1 MKTTNHKTIQ
11 STLYRRSVLA
21 VAFFL
26 ITIVSSQKLF
36 ANAAQPG
43 IWNAGGTVF
52 TMLYPEDS
60 LTFKKVQMVE
70 EKIYIQLYKGYA
82 VVKGNYLFK
91 NTTNEKLNFK
101 MGYPVN
107 GIYSGGSVDLNQV
120 QIDQLNQFKIKANEV
135 WLPLVEQQNGEY
147 GKINSFGDNWKVWQ
161 MDFLPDEKKTV
172 QVYFIVSTNN
182 GTVSKGYNR
191 ERKNA
196 FIYLLESGS
205 VWKNPIEKGSFYVQL
220 MDGLTPENINGIS
233 QGFGF
238 RYNETHKLYAGAKTN
253 FSPTPKDNL
262 VVTYYEHNEHFV
274 FDKALVQTEN
284 LFSKIDEMSQLP
296 LETIAY
302 TDTKTGDPYE
312 VESTFSGYLP
322 MLLTLF
328 VIYAPF
334 IIGFIVVVIIIWAIV
349 KWRKIKRKN
358 KRM

>member
-1 MKTTNHKTIQ
+1 MKATNHKTIQ

-82 VVKGNYLFK
+82 VVKGEYIFK
-91 NTTNEKLNFK
+91 NTTSEKLNFK

-107 GIYSGGSVDLNQV
+107 GIYSGGGVDLNQV
-120 QIDQLNQFKIKANEV
+120 QIDSVSSFKIKANEV

-147 GKINSFGDNWKVWQ
+147 GNINNFGDNWKVWQ
-161 MDFLPDEKKTV
+161 MDFLPDETKTV
-172 QVYFIVSTNN
+172 QVYFIVNTNN
-182 GTVSKGYNR
+182 GIVRKGY
-191 ERKNA
+191 EKESYNA

-205 VWKNPIEKGSFYVQL
+205 VWKHPIEKGNFYVQL
-220 MDGLTPENINGIS
+220 MDGLQEKDVKGLSDNFDF
-233 QGFGF
+233 Q
-238 RYNETHKLYAGAKTN
+238 YNEIEHIFWGNKTN
-253 FSPTPKDNL
+253 FFPTPKDNL
-262 VVTYYEHNEHFV
+262 IVTYSNRIENFQYENSI
-274 FDKALVQTEN
+274 AQSEN
-284 LFSKIDEMSQLP
+284 LFTKIDELSNKNLQSLN
-296 LETIAY
+296 Y
-302 TDTKTGDPYE
+302 TTVSSKNPYE
-312 VESTFSGYLP
+312 VESTLSGSFP
-322 MLLTLF
+322 GLLTLF

-334 IIGFIVVVIIIWAIV
+334 IIGIIVVAIIIWAIV

-358 KRM
+358 QD

>member
-1 MKTTNHKTIQ
+1 MKTIHKFLVT
-11 STLYRRSVLA
+11 
-21 VAFFL
+21 AFFL
-26 ITIVSSQKLF
+26 IAVISSQKTF

-82 VVKGNYLFK
+82 VVKGEYIFK
-91 NTTNEKLNFK
+91 NTTSEKLNFK

-120 QIDQLNQFKIKANEV
+120 QIDRLNQFKIKANAV

-147 GKINSFGDNWKVWQ
+147 GNINNFGDNWKVWQ
-161 MDFLPDEKKTV
+161 MDFLPDETKTV
-172 QVYFIVSTNN
+172 QVYFIVNTNN

-205 VWKNPIEKGSFYVQL
+205 VWHQPIEQGNFYVQL
-220 MDGLTPENINGIS
+220 MDGLTAEEINGIS

-238 RYNETHKLYAGAKTN
+238 RYNAMHQLFAGTKTR
-253 FSPTPKDNL
+253 FSPTSKDNL
-262 VVTYYEHNEHFV
+262 VVTYHEHNEHFV
-274 FDKALVQTEN
+274 FDKALAQTEN
-284 LFSKIDEMSQLP
+284 LFTKIDDLSLMS
-296 LETIAY
+296 LETLTY
-302 TDTKTGDPYE
+302 TEIQTGDPYE
-312 VESTFSGYLP
+312 VESTFWGAFP
-322 MLLTLF
+322 GLLTLF
-328 VIYAPF
+328 VVFAPF
-334 IIGFIVVVIIIWAIV
+334 IIGFIVLVIVIWAVV
-349 KWRKIKRKN
+349 KWIRIKKRKN
-358 KRM
+358 KRI